1 MRMSLT
7 NVAIAVRRVVEYRR
21 LPNDISAALPR
32 FPRFSIRPIACFPS
46 IITCN
51 KAASQVAKKAHV
63 SHKIVVQQIARL
75 SPTNRQQAIRLILA
89 SAPPL
94 NCSISAR
101 ELCLWARVIPR
112 LCSFPSGLTPPV
124 CCLRPIRVS
133 PVSRP

>member
-32 FPRFSIRPIACFPS
+32 FPRFSIRP
-46 IITCN
+46 
-51 KAASQVAKKAHV
+51 
-63 SHKIVVQQIARL
+63 IARL